1 MANDFII
8 DFETLGKEDKAVLLS
23 VGVMCVPNLD
33 KNWFINELTPYT
45 IHIKINREE
54 QIRKGRTLDKE
65 TISWWEEQG
74 DEAREI
80 LSNDNLKSSEYTYK
94 CIKKF
99 MKEGGFEPKSSK
111 IWSRGMIDQRWWQS
125 FCKTFDFEDFLP
137 FWCWRDTRTL
147 LETLSGSPT
156 AFLNNEPSLIK
167 HNAAHDC
174 ILDFI
179 RIQLAIKGE
188 DQVPF

>member
-8 DFETLGKEDKAVLLS
+8 DFETLGKEDRAVLLS
-23 VGVMCVPNLD
+23 VGVLWVPGFD
-33 KNWFINELTPYT
+33 KIWLINELIPYT
-45 IHIKINREE
+45 IHIKIDREE

-65 TISWWEEQG
+65 TMSWWSGQG
-74 DEAREI
+74 DNAKEI
-80 LSNDNLKSSEYTYK
+80 LSNNDLKSCEYTYK

-99 MKEGGFEPKSSK
+99 MKEGGFEPKVSK

-125 FCKTFDFEDFLP
+125 LCKTFGFEDFLP

-147 LETLSGSPT
+147 LETLSGSPV
-156 AFLNNEPSLIK
+156 AHINDDKSLIK

-179 RIQLAIKGE
+179 RIQSVLKGV